1 MSDVSRPIIW
11 LSWHF
16 FYITKILSTSL
27 LNSLRGST
35 VLKELKLGW
44 LLHLYWYN
52 ENICILPNW
61 TRRYRASFIIFCK
74 LYIGPKLGWGI
85 LQWNLHERIISG
97 ERAINTVGFL
107 LLLPESKRF
116 FNQRAPRQL
125 TKSILTYKKRNVTV
139 FWMFVCLSFFFCF
152 TWSSHELPAVSPS
165 VYI

>member
-1 MSDVSRPIIW
+1 MIDVSRPIIW
-11 LSWHF
+11 LSWQI
-16 FYITKILSTSL
+16 FYIAKILSTSL

-35 VLKELKLGW
+35 VLNELKLGW

-125 TKSILTYKKRNVTV
+125 TKNILTYKKE
-139 FWMFVCLSFFFCF
+139 M
-152 TWSSHELPAVSPS
+152 
-165 VYI
+165 